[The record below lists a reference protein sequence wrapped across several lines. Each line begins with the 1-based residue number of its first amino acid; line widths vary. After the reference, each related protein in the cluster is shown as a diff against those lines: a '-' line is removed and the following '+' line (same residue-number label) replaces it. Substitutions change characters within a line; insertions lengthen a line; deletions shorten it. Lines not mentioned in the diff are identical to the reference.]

1 MLYGLIKLFQ
11 NYVMPTL
18 AVIGAESFKLIMT
31 VVITIA
37 GLILIFA
44 SVGVHIHHGLGSTVV
59 DGIFRGIGW
68 VVRQIVRFFVWLFTS
83 IYNLLKKECTS
94 IYNGLK
100 GKGWNSFLAGLLAG
114 VVTLV
119 TLIVI
124 I

>member
-11 NYVMPTL
+11 NYVIPTL
-18 AVIGAESFKLIMT
+18 AVIGAESFKLIMII
-31 VVITIA
+31 VITIA

-68 VVRQIVRFFVWLFTS
+68 VVRHIVRFFVWLFTS

>member
-1 MLYGLIKLFQ
+1 
-11 NYVMPTL
+11 MPTL
-18 AVIGAESFKLIMT
+18 AVLGAESFKLIMI

-44 SVGVHIHHGLGSTVV
+44 SVCVHIHHGLGSTVV

-68 VVRQIVRFFVWLFTS
+68 VVRQIVRSFVWLFTS